1 MKNMTDMEYIK
12 RDIYLQ
18 KLIDSRLN
26 GDVKVVTGPRRCG
39 KSWLLTRL
47 YKDYLISDGVPEDDI
62 IIVSLDLD
70 DETNQSELA
79 DKDKLKAYLYGKM
92 TDPSRT
98 YYVILDEIQEV
109 EGFEKLVNGLRNKDN
124 VDVYVTGSNAKLLSK
139 EISTIFRDRGQE
151 IRCNPFS
158 FKEFCTGRT
167 ESLRELWQEYY
178 TYGGMPG
185 LRRRKTKLQKAAYLQ
200 DLWNKTYITDIKDR
214 YTIENEPALEALADG
229 LCSSIGALSNPT
241 KMANS
246 LRSIRNIKIDEE
258 TVKKYLDYV
267 CDSFLFEG
275 SQRYDI
281 KGKEYYK
288 SFKKYYCVDVGL
300 RNARLNFRQQEITH
314 IMENIIYN
322 ELRARDYL
330 VDVGM
335 VASREMRD
343 GKSEYIQ
350 YEVDFIATNGI
361 DKYYIQS
368 AYALPTEEKR
378 EQELKS
384 LKKISDSFLFE
395 GSQRYDIKGKEYYK
409 SFKKYYC
416 VDVGLRNARLNFRQQ
431 EITHIMENIIYN
443 ELRARDYMVDVGMV
457 ASREMRDGKSEYIQ
471 YEVDFIAT
479 NGIDKYYIQ
488 SAYALPTEEKREQE
502 FKSLKKISDSF
513 QKIVIVGDDIAS
525 YTNEDGIIIMGL
537 FQFLMNT
544 DILK

>member
-1 MKNMTDMEYIK
+1 MEKYVQ

-47 YKDYLISDGVPEDDI
+47 YKDFLIADGVSEEDI

-70 DETNQSELA
+70 DENNQSELT
-79 DKDKLKAYLYGKM
+79 DKDKLKDYLYSRI
-92 TDPSRT
+92 TNPSKT
-98 YYVILDEIQEV
+98 YYVMLDEIQEV
-109 EGFEKLVNGLRNKDN
+109 EGFEKLVNGLRNKEN

-139 EISTIFRDRGQE
+139 EISTIFRDRGHE

-158 FKEFCTGRT
+158 FKEFCSGRE

-185 LRRRKTKLQKAAYLQ
+185 LRRRKTRLQKAAYLQ
-200 DLWNKTYITDIKDR
+200 ELWRKTYMTDIRDR
-214 YTIENEPALEALADG
+214 YPIENEIALEALADG
-229 LCSSIGALSNPT
+229 LCSSIGSLSNSN

-246 LRSIRNIKIDEE
+246 LKSIRNIKINEE
-258 TVKKYLDYV
+258 TVKKYLDYI

-275 SQRYDI
+275 ALRFNI

-288 SFKKYYCVDVGL
+288 SFRKYYCVDLGL
-300 RNARLNFRQQEITH
+300 RN
-314 IMENIIYN
+314 
-322 ELRARDYL
+322 
-330 VDVGM
+330 V
-335 VASREMRD
+335 
-343 GKSEYIQ
+343 
-350 YEVDFIATNGI
+350 
-361 DKYYIQS
+361 
-368 AYALPTEEKR
+368 
-378 EQELKS
+378 
-384 LKKISDSFLFE
+384 
-395 GSQRYDIKGKEYYK
+395 
-409 SFKKYYC
+409 
-416 VDVGLRNARLNFRQQ
+416 RLNFRQQ

-443 ELRARDYMVDVGMV
+443 ELRARDYMVDVGV
-457 ASREMRDGKSEYIQ
+457 IESREMRQGNSQYIQ

-513 QKIVIVGDDIAS
+513 QKIVIVGDDIAT
-525 YTNEDGIIIMGL
+525 YTNTDGIIIMGL

>member
-47 YKDYLISDGVPEDDI
+47 YKDYLISDGVPEEDI

-241 KMANS
+241 KMTNS

-378 EQELKS
+378 EQE
-384 LKKISDSFLFE
+384 
-395 GSQRYDIKGKEYYK
+395 
-409 SFKKYYC
+409 
-416 VDVGLRNARLNFRQQ
+416 
-431 EITHIMENIIYN
+431 
-443 ELRARDYMVDVGMV
+443 
-457 ASREMRDGKSEYIQ
+457 
-471 YEVDFIAT
+471 
-479 NGIDKYYIQ
+479 
-488 SAYALPTEEKREQE
+488 

>member
-1 MKNMTDMEYIK
+1 MEKYVQ

-47 YKDYLISDGVPEDDI
+47 YKDFLVADGVLEEDI

-70 DETNQSELA
+70 DENNQSELA
-79 DKDKLKAYLYGKM
+79 DKEKLKDYLYSRI
-92 TDPSRT
+92 TDPSKT
-98 YYVILDEIQEV
+98 YYVMLDEIQEV
-109 EGFEKLVNGLRNKDN
+109 DGFEKLVNGLRNKEN

-139 EISTIFRDRGQE
+139 EISTIFRDRGHE

-158 FKEFCTGRT
+158 FKEFCSGRT

-185 LRRRKTKLQKAAYLQ
+185 LRRRKTRLQKAAYLQ
-200 DLWNKTYITDIKDR
+200 ELWRKTYMTDIRDR
-214 YTIENEPALEALADG
+214 YPIENEIALEALADG
-229 LCSSIGALSNPT
+229 LCSSIGSLSNSN

-246 LRSIRNIKIDEE
+246 LKSIRNIKINEE
-258 TVKKYLDYV
+258 TVKKYLDYI

-275 SQRYDI
+275 ALRFNI

-288 SFKKYYCVDVGL
+288 SFRKYYCVDL
-300 RNARLNFRQQEITH
+300 
-314 IMENIIYN
+314 
-322 ELRARDYL
+322 
-330 VDVGM
+330 
-335 VASREMRD
+335 
-343 GKSEYIQ
+343 
-350 YEVDFIATNGI
+350 
-361 DKYYIQS
+361 
-368 AYALPTEEKR
+368 
-378 EQELKS
+378 
-384 LKKISDSFLFE
+384 
-395 GSQRYDIKGKEYYK
+395 
-409 SFKKYYC
+409 
-416 VDVGLRNARLNFRQQ
+416 GLRNARLNFRQQ

-443 ELRARDYMVDVGMV
+443 ELRARDYMVDVGV
-457 ASREMRDGKSEYIQ
+457 VESREMRQGNSQYIQ

-513 QKIVIVGDDIAS
+513 QKIVIVGDDIAT
-525 YTNEDGIIIMGL
+525 YTNADGIIIMGL